1 MKEIPPR
8 LSCAGWLVLVLVA
21 CLPVSGLAAEPLKV
35 GVFNVDATPPIGSPV
50 AYAPARSIVD
60 PLSARGIILLAGGQK
75 PVVLCAVDWIGI
87 GNGGQDVWKEKLAA
101 AAGTTPER
109 VAVHVLHQHDGCRCD
124 FSAEKLLESHGLDGK
139 LMDSKFTIDVIQR
152 VGEAIAK
159 AKKEAQEVSHVG
171 IGKAK
176 VEKVASNRRILGPD
190 GKVAIIR
197 WTASKDPKAIAAP
210 EGTID
215 PFVQLLSFWAD
226 DKPLVSISYYATHPQ
241 SHYGKGDVS
250 CDFPGIARRQRE
262 QALPGVAHIHFDGAG
277 GNIGAGKYNDG
288 SPERRPILADRLA
301 DGMGRAW
308 QATKKYPV
316 SSEDVDWAVVP
327 VALPPAK
334 HLDEE
339 KMLATLNHPEGNEKD
354 RLAVVGSLSWLQRCK
369 AGYQVPIGRLRIG
382 EIDVL
387 HMPGEL
393 FVEYQLNAQKLR
405 PGKTVLMAAYG
416 DYGPGYI
423 GTEAAYSQGG
433 YETSERAS
441 NVAPGVEAVLMG
453 AVTKLLAREE

>member
-1 MKEIPPR
+1 MMKRKSPR
-8 LSCAGWLVLVLVA
+8 LLWIGWLVA
-21 CLPVSGLAAEPLKV
+21 MVSMCSPAFSADTLKIAT
-35 GVFNVDATPPIGSPV
+35 FNVDATPPIGSPV

-60 PLSARGIILLAGGQK
+60 PLSARGIIVLAGDQQ

-87 GNGGQDVWKEKLAA
+87 GNGGQDVWKEQLAA
-101 AAGTTPER
+101 AAGTTPDR

-124 FSAEKLLESHGLDGK
+124 FSAEDLLAAHGLDGK
-139 LMDSKFTIDVIQR
+139 RMDRKFAMDTINSVA
-152 VGEAIAK
+152 EAIRK
-159 AKKEAQEVSHVG
+159 AKPKAQKVTHVG

-215 PFVQLLSFWAD
+215 PFVQVLSFWNK

-241 SHYGKGDVS
+241 SYYGKGDVS
-250 CDFPGIARRQRE
+250 CDFPGIARRLRE
-262 QALPGVAHIHFDGAG
+262 EALPSLPHIHFDGAG

-288 SPERRPILADRLA
+288 SPERRPILASRLA
-301 DGMGRAW
+301 KGMKLAW
-308 QATKKYPV
+308 EATKKYPV
-316 SSEDVDWAVVP
+316 TAGDVEWATVP

-334 HLDEE
+334 HLDEQ
-339 KMLATLNHPEGNEKD
+339 KMLATLNNPESKEKD
-354 RLAVVGSLSWLQRCK
+354 RLGVVGSLSWLQRCK
-369 AGYQVPIGRLRIG
+369 SGYKVPIGRLRVG
-382 EIDVL
+382 EIDIL

-405 PGKTVLMAAYG
+405 PNHSVLMAAYG

-423 GTEAAYSQGG
+423 GTKIAYSQGG

-441 NVAPGVEAVLMG
+441 DVAPEVEEVLMG
-453 AVTKLLAREE
+453 AVKELLAR

>member
-1 MKEIPPR
+1 MRTYPLLLWIV
-8 LSCAGWLVLVLVA
+8 SC
-21 CLPVSGLAAEPLKV
+21 LAAMLSFAGSAIAVDTVKIAT
-35 GVFNVDATPPIGSPV
+35 FNVDATPPIGSPV

-60 PLSARGIILLAGGQK
+60 PLSARGVVILAGDQK

-101 AAGTTPER
+101 AAGTTPDR

-124 FSAEKLLESHGLDGK
+124 FSAEALLQPHGLENIR
-139 LMDSKFTIDVIQR
+139 MDQKFAMEVIARVSAAIVQAKSKAR
-152 VGEAIAK
+152 V
-159 AKKEAQEVSHVG
+159 VTHVG

-176 VEKVASNRRILGPD
+176 VEKVASNRRIMSAD
-190 GKVAIIR
+190 GKKVEMVR
-197 WTASKDPKAIAAP
+197 YTACRDPKAIAAP

-215 PFVQLLSFWAD
+215 PFVQVLSFWNKDQAV
-226 DKPLVSISYYATHPQ
+226 VSISYYATHPQ

-250 CDFPGIARRQRE
+250 CDFPGIARRMRE
-262 QALPGVAHIHFDGAG
+262 EAVPGVAHIHFDGAG

-288 SPERRPILADRLA
+288 SPERRPILAARLA
-301 DGMGRAW
+301 KGMKLAW
-308 QATKKYPV
+308 QATEKYPLIAA
-316 SSEDVDWAVVP
+316 DVNWATVP

-334 HLDEE
+334 HLDEQ
-339 KMLATLNHPEGNEKD
+339 KMLQVLNDDKAKQKD

-369 AGYQVPIGRLRIG
+369 AGYQVPIGRLRLG

-405 PGKTVLMAAYG
+405 PGHAVLMAAYG

-423 GTEAAYSQGG
+423 GTEVAYGEGG

-441 NVAPGVEAVLMG
+441 DVAPEVEGVLMDG
-453 AVTKLLAREE
+453 VKKLLAR

>member
-1 MKEIPPR
+1 MKEFPPR
-8 LSCAGWLVLVLVA
+8 LRCTGFLALVIVA
-21 CLPVSGLAAEPLKV
+21 CLPVGGKAAEPLKV
-35 GVFNVDATPPIGSPV
+35 GTFNVDATPPIGSPV

-60 PLSARGIILLAGGQK
+60 PLSARGIVLLAGDQK

-87 GNGGQDVWKEKLAA
+87 GNGGQDVWKAKLAE

-109 VAVHVLHQHDGCRCD
+109 VAVHALHQHDGCRCD
-124 FSAEKLLESHGLDGK
+124 FSAEELLEPHGLGGK
-139 LMDSKFTIDVIQR
+139 LMDSKFAMDVIRR
-152 VGEAIAK
+152 VGDAIVK
-159 AKKEAQEVSHVG
+159 AKKEAREVSHVG
-171 IGKAK
+171 TGKAK

-190 GKVAIIR
+190 GKVAITR
-197 WTASKDPKAIAAP
+197 WTASTNPKAIAAP

-215 PFVQLLSFWAD
+215 PFVQLLSFWAED
-226 DKPLVSISYYATHPQ
+226 QPLVSISYYATHPQ

-250 CDFPGIARRQRE
+250 CDFPGIARRHRE

-288 SPERRPILADRLA
+288 SPERRPILAARLA
-301 DGMGRAW
+301 DGMKRAW
-308 QATKKYPV
+308 EATAKDPV
-316 SSEDVDWAVVP
+316 SADDVDWAVIP

-339 KMLATLNHPEGNEKD
+339 KMLAILNDPEGDEKA
-354 RLAVVGSLSWLQRCK
+354 RIGVVRSLAWLQRCK

-416 DYGPGYI
+416 EYGPGYI
-423 GTEAAYSQGG
+423 GTEIAYSQGG

-441 NVAPGVEAVLMG
+441 KVAPGVEVVLMG
-453 AVTKLLAREE
+453 AVEKLLARGE